1 MSRRKCRRK
10 NGEHSEVSV
19 CVGGGVGRGGG
30 VTVGKK
36 KVQHALIPI
45 VNININLLKKIIKKL
60 STAVQQDSV

>member
-1 MSRRKCRRK
+1 M
-10 NGEHSEVSV
+10 
-19 CVGGGVGRGGG
+19 GRGGG